1 MHKVCKQMHFILVA
15 HKQRTALYIL
25 FLTHACSHAHALQLW
40 ETSSTIFLKH
50 CISLSL
56 CHPTVN
62 MIAPFYRFSCHFSFA
77 PGFCLWTL
85 VLHVT
90 TIACKCVG
98 ACVCICL
105 IFTSVSVCDF
115 VLLFF
120 LKARYPSANSA
131 RQKIKAGQMRIPA
144 TWAPILPSGSDDS
157 WAFLSPVDLFCCLL
171 FQFLLHPTPHS
182 FHDLN
187 PFFHPSSL

>member
-1 MHKVCKQMHFILVA
+1 MHKVCKRMHFILVA

-90 TIACKCVG
+90 TIACKCG
-98 ACVCICL
+98 CVCVYLPHFYVGVCL
-105 IFTSVSVCDF
+105 WFRSSI
-115 VLLFF
+115 F

>member
-98 ACVCICL
+98 ACVCVSASFLRRCL
-105 IFTSVSVCDF
+105 FVISFFYFFKSTLSKCKLCQAKDQSRADAHTCDVSADPSLRVRWQLSISVTCWF
-115 VLLFF
+115 ILL
-120 LKARYPSANSA
+120 
-131 RQKIKAGQMRIPA
+131 
-144 TWAPILPSGSDDS
+144 
-157 WAFLSPVDLFCCLL
+157 
-171 FQFLLHPTPHS
+171 
-182 FHDLN
+182 
-187 PFFHPSSL
+187 SSLPIPPAPHTPFLPWP